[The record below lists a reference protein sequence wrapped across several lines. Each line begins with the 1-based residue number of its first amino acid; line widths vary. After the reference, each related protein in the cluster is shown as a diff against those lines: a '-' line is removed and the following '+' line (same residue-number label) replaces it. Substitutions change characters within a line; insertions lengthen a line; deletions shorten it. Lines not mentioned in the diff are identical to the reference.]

1 MCIPYWDSE
10 LDVEVGCWASFNFER
25 CAVSMVGLH
34 SEALG
39 ERAALALSLN
49 SELLYL
55 CGGNSGIA
63 GSMIW
68 EEPILENRD
77 IPVMS
82 PFTLVLGYSREMEAF
97 TSFFLKEKEDL
108 KAGVTDCTFWTNEV
122 PLSRYKVIAF
132 MAAQPLF
139 DEIDCLNEMRKAM
152 KEWKHRDLL
161 IPFYAE
167 QFGFVRAPVPYE
179 TDIPKD
185 MLMTNRLQNFQ
196 LEATRSVVGPAPS
209 VSLPAFYELT
219 MGNESVKNEE
229 DGS

>member
-39 ERAALALSLN
+39 EMAALALSLN

-108 KAGVTDCTFWTNEV
+108 KAGV
-122 PLSRYKVIAF
+122 
-132 MAAQPLF
+132 
-139 DEIDCLNEMRKAM
+139 MRSG
-152 KEWKHRDLL
+152 
-161 IPFYAE
+161 I
-167 QFGFVRAPVPYE
+167 G
-179 TDIPKD
+179 
-185 MLMTNRLQNFQ
+185 
-196 LEATRSVVGPAPS
+196 
-209 VSLPAFYELT
+209 
-219 MGNESVKNEE
+219 
-229 DGS
+229 